1 MNKLK
6 HRQASVKLNNNS
18 VVVYY
23 SLRGKEMRYPT
34 GISLPKVKDKNGR
47 NPYYWDY
54 KNNKLKLPPFLASQ
68 QNEVDGLAI
77 KQKVIDEMLVRANT
91 YLNDHFTRDVELD
104 PEELYSLLGSQQDIK
119 YQKANTALLEFFNDF
134 IEKKRSHFTARG
146 NIISLKDYVST
157 KLLLE
162 DFQAYKSNKLKVHNI
177 CNLWLE
183 ELVQFCSIPHAD
195 YYGEHKVSSK
205 GDMADST
212 IKKRLDIVAEFFA
225 YLKELKVVSENEVEI
240 IKKFKKTIKKQPSH
254 KETLDIPEIHK
265 LYKFKFKNKNREVVR
280 DLFVFL
286 CFTGIRYQDLYD
298 FDCHFIT
305 KAKVGEGY
313 IYIKAAN
320 KTGIDY
326 HIPLTKIVMEILEK
340 YNYNL
345 PKISGQYGNRTIKEA
360 LKETQLFNDYTQI

>member
-1 MNKLK
+1 
-6 HRQASVKLNNNS
+6 
-18 VVVYY
+18 
-23 SLRGKEMRYPT
+23 
-34 GISLPKVKDKNGR
+34 
-47 NPYYWDY
+47 
-54 KNNKLKLPPFLASQ
+54 
-68 QNEVDGLAI
+68 
-77 KQKVIDEMLVRANT
+77 
-91 YLNDHFTRDVELD
+91 
-104 PEELYSLLGSQQDIK
+104 
-119 YQKANTALLEFFNDF
+119 
-134 IEKKRSHFTARG
+134 
-146 NIISLKDYVST
+146 
-157 KLLLE
+157 
-162 DFQAYKSNKLKVHNI
+162 
-177 CNLWLE
+177 
-183 ELVQFCSIPHAD
+183 
-195 YYGEHKVSSK
+195 
-205 GDMADST
+205 MADST